1 MKWPVVNLDNKKVED
16 ISLNDT
22 VFGVDVRKDIMHRVV
37 RWQLAKR
44 QAGTHQTKGISEVS
58 GSTRKP
64 FRQKGTGRA
73 RQGTI
78 RAPQMRGGGTVFGP
92 QVRSHAHKLPKRVRR
107 LGLMSAI
114 ASKIA
119 EKDFVIVDT
128 LAAKSSKTKDMEALL
143 KKNGWDSALFIGG
156 SDMDQNFVRS
166 IQNLIHVDV
175 LAQEGANVWSI
186 LKRKTLVLSKDAV
199 HHLEAR
205 LA

>member
-1 MKWPVVNLDNKKVED
+1 MKWSVVDLKNKKVED
-16 ISLNDT
+16 ITLNEA
-22 VFGVDVRKDIMHRVV
+22 VFGMEVRPDIMHRVV

-44 QAGTHQTKGISEVS
+44 RAGTHQTKGISEVS

-92 QVRSHAHKLPKRVRR
+92 QVRDHSHKLPKKVRA
-107 LGLMSAI
+107 LGLKSAI

-119 EKDFVIVDT
+119 DKDFVIVDT
-128 LAAKSSKTKDMEALL
+128 LALSKMKTKEMADVL
-143 KKNGWDSALFIGG
+143 KKNGWDSVLFVGG
-156 SDMDQNFVRS
+156 SELDQNFAHAA
-166 IQNLIHVDV
+166 QNLINVEV
-175 LAQEGANVWSI
+175 LPQQGANVYSI
-186 LKRKTLVLSKDAV
+186 LKRKKLVLSKDAV

>member
-1 MKWPVVNLDNKKVED
+1 MKWPVIDLNNKKVDE
-16 ISLNDT
+16 ITLNVA
-22 VFGVDVRKDIMHRVV
+22 VFGGEVRPDIMHRVV

-44 QAGTHQTKGISEVS
+44 QAGTHQTKGLSEVS

-78 RAPQMRGGGTVFGP
+78 RAPQMRGGGIVFGP
-92 QVRSHAHKLPKRVRR
+92 QARDHSHDLNKKVRK
-107 LGLMSAI
+107 LGLRSAI

-119 EKDFVIVDT
+119 DKHFAIVDSFKT
-128 LAAKSSKTKDMEALL
+128 DVAKTKDFAALMQ
-143 KKNGWDSALFIGG
+143 KNGWDSVLFIDGTDVAEG
-156 SDMDQNFVRS
+156 FVRVA
-166 IQNLIHVDV
+166 QNIVGVDV
-175 LAQEGANVWSI
+175 LPQQGANVRSI
-186 LKRKTLVLSKDAV
+186 LKRKFLVLSRDAV

>member
-1 MKWPVVNLDNKKVED
+1 MKWPVVNLNNKKVEE
-16 ISLNDT
+16 ISLNET
-22 VFGVDVRKDIMHRVV
+22 VFGSDVRKDIMHRVV

-92 QVRSHAHKLPKRVRR
+92 QTRDHGHKLPKRVRK

-119 EKDFVIVDT
+119 EKDFVVVDSF
-128 LAAKSSKTKDMEALL
+128 KMDSPKTKDVSALL
-143 KKNGWDSALFIGG
+143 KKNGWESALFIDGTDLNENLAR
-156 SDMDQNFVRS
+156 SLQNIVG
-166 IQNLIHVDV
+166 VDI
-175 LAQEGANVWSI
+175 LAQQGANVYSI
-186 LKRKTLVLSKDAV
+186 LKRKTLVLSKDAL